1 MELLLVRHAIAEDP
15 SADRPDALRAL
26 TGRGRRRFRAVVA
39 GLTGLG
45 LQVELVLHS
54 PWLRARQTA
63 ELMAPLLS
71 ADGSLR
77 RCDALARPPDEAL
90 LGELTAPRVALVGH
104 EPWVGQLAALLLTGR
119 ASTGAALPFK
129 KGGVAWLEGDPRPGR
144 MALRAFLPPRVS
156 TNLHARTGLPSEL
169 R

>member
-15 SADRPDALRAL
+15 TADRPDALRAL
-26 TGRGRRRFRAVVA
+26 TARGRRRFREAVG
-39 GLTGLG
+39 GLAGLG
-45 LQVELVLHS
+45 LQVDLVLHS

-90 LGELTAPRVALVGH
+90 LAELTAEIQAAIAEAERHPNAPREEVFDDVYAELPWHLREQREAMRRAPAAKGH
-104 EPWVGQLAALLLTGR
+104 
-119 ASTGAALPFK
+119 
-129 KGGVAWLEGDPRPGR
+129 
-144 MALRAFLPPRVS
+144 
-156 TNLHARTGLPSEL
+156 
-169 R
+169 